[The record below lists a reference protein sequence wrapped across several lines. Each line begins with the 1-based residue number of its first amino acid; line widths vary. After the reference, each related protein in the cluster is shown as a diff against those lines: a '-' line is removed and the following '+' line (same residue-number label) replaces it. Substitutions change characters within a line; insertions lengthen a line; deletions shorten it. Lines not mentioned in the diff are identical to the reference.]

1 MKTNIFWF
9 RRDLRLDDNIGLNSA
24 LSSGNPVL
32 GIFIF
37 DEDIIEN
44 LPNDDARISFIY
56 QKLEEI
62 NKRLNTVNSSLLV
75 IKGKPINVFN
85 NLIKEYE
92 IENLYS
98 NLDYEPYAID
108 RDKKISN
115 LLKKNKIHHFQYKD
129 QVIFGPTEILKE
141 NSLPYTVFTAY
152 KNKWLSKFK
161 QASISTEIFLDFSN
175 FLKIKNQF
183 PLLSEIG
190 FLKSKIKVVDFNLE
204 SIRNY
209 SSQRDY
215 PFLNAGTS
223 LSVHLRFGTVS
234 IRHVINSIP
243 NNETT
248 FLSELIWRE
257 FFMQILFHFPY
268 VVNSNFKKKYDEIQ
282 WKNDKKDF
290 QNWCDGKTGYPIVD
304 AGMQELKITG
314 YMHNRARMIVAG
326 FLCKHLLIDWRWG
339 ERYFSL
345 KLLDYELSSNNGN
358 WQWAAGTGC
367 DSAPYFR
374 IFNPITQQN
383 RFDKDFIYIK
393 RWIKDFDKENY
404 IESIVEHDFA
414 RKRALQAYKLA
425 LE

>member
-9 RRDLRLDDNIGLNSA
+9 RRDLRLDDNVGLNSA

-44 LPNDDARISFIY
+44 LPKDDARISFIY

-108 RDKKISN
+108 RDKKISD

-129 QVIFGPTEILKE
+129 QVIFGPKEILKE

-161 QASISTEIFLDFSN
+161 QESISTEIFLNFSN

-223 LSVHLRFGTVS
+223 LSVHLRFGTIS